1 MLCNF
6 LFAGHTARER
16 EQGIELFFSL
26 SGPEANAEKLLGS
39 STSKILNNPW
49 TKHTLSGETLDF
61 V

>member
-1 MLCNF
+1 MQFFYLQ
-6 LFAGHTARER
+6 GTPPER